1 MIIIQR
7 ENSISCIVTE
17 RSMSNRKN
25 PEDGK
30 DIKSLVVFRE
40 ESAQKSQQQQE
51 AEPLEYID
59 QEDKIKLV
67 YDFKP
72 FGANYLFSLLIAN
85 QSLAPITE
93 VKIRVRYPDFLFL
106 SRSDPPT
113 VSIDSL
119 DLEEGEFQSR
129 IEFEK
134 IDKKSEKQVNL
145 FFTPSRLEDEGTIR
159 AYITFVNNADFVR
172 ALDSEPITVHFNP
185 ITIERKILPTSEVSK
200 FLNQDGIKRA
210 IKSLGI
216 AIEEPFEDDY
226 YFTLIQQTIQEFNLQ
241 LITEQKEKKIAWY
254 FGTELVSGNDILV
267 IGQIEDDKLE
277 WRCASKEP
285 SILISLLTNIHNEF
299 INRLV
304 INNVITQVNQVVELE
319 CKNCG
324 AILPKF
330 PKKGAKIECSK
341 CKYEQI
347 VWKE

>member
-1 MIIIQR
+1 
-7 ENSISCIVTE
+7 
-17 RSMSNRKN
+17 MSDRNNPKNR
-25 PEDGK
+25 D
-30 DIKSLVVFRE
+30 DIKGLVVFRE
-40 ESAQKSQQQQE
+40 DNIQKSELQQKT
-51 AEPLEYID
+51 EPLEYID

-72 FGANYLFSLLIAN
+72 FGANYLFSLVIAN

-93 VKIRVRYPDFLFL
+93 TKIRVRYPDFLSL

-119 DLEEGEFQSR
+119 DIEEGEFQTR

-134 IDKKSEKQVNL
+134 INKQSEKQINL
-145 FFTPSRLEDEGTIR
+145 FFTPTRLEEEGTIR

-172 ALDSEPITVHFNP
+172 ALDSDPITIRFDP

-200 FLNQDGIKRA
+200 FLNQKGIKKA
-210 IKSLGI
+210 IKSVGI
-216 AIEEPFEDDY
+216 AINEPFDDEY

-254 FGTELVSGNDILV
+254 FGTDLVSGEDVLI
-267 IGQIEDDKLE
+267 IGQVVANKLE
-277 WRCASKEP
+277 WLCASQE
-285 SILISLLTNIHNEF
+285 SSTLISLLVNIHNEF

-304 INNVITQVNQVVELE
+304 INNVISTVNQVVNLE
-319 CKNCG
+319 CKYCG
-324 AILPKF
+324 AILPRF
-330 PKKGAKIECSK
+330 PKKGVLIECPK